1 MNARIQPDWEIRDAI
16 LDMGGVDAYKCFQ
29 CGLCMA
35 VCPWTHVESVVFPV
49 YRTPQSVKLGA
60 IMASE
65 DPSEIE
71 REVTEVYRCLGCES
85 CSTWCP
91 HGVSMPDVM
100 RSIRRILVEF
110 GSYPSELMDAVSRIQ
125 ESGNPFGEPRG
136 RRAAWA
142 EGLGV
147 PPFQAGMEYLYW
159 PCCVPAY
166 DARAAGVAQA
176 TVAILQAAEVSFGIL
191 GEGESCCSEAI
202 RRAGAEEVFQD
213 VAGANVAALREAGV
227 KRMVV
232 TSPHC
237 YRTFDQEYGELDAP
251 FETLHQTQLFTR
263 LLEQQRLEPTRALDK
278 KVVYHDPCL
287 LGRGCGVY
295 DEPRAVLNSIPGLE
309 LVEIPDYSREHS
321 LCCGGGSG
329 GVWLDR
335 PKEERLSVIRVQQAA
350 ATGAEI
356 LAVACPYCL
365 QMFEDSVKTSGL
377 ELEVKD
383 VSELL
388 AEALEMENDCQQA
401 EVDA

>member
-1 MNARIQPDWEIRDAI
+1 MNATIKPDWEIRDAI
-16 LDMGGVDAYKCFQ
+16 LEMGATDAYKCFQ

-35 VCPWTHVESVVFPV
+35 VCPWTRVESVVFPV

-65 DPSEIE
+65 EPSAIE

-91 HGVSMPDVM
+91 HGVSMPDIM
-100 RSIRRILVEF
+100 RGIRRILVEF
-110 GSYPSELMDAVSRIQ
+110 GACPSELTEAMSRIQ
-125 ESGNPFGEPRG
+125 GSGNPFGEPRE
-136 RRAAWA
+136 RRAAWTQ
-142 EGLGV
+142 GLEV
-147 PPFQAGMEYLYW
+147 PVFEAGMEYLYW

-166 DARAAGVAQA
+166 DARAGSVARA
-176 TVAILQAAEVSFGIL
+176 TVAVLQAAEVSFGIL
-191 GEGESCCSEAI
+191 GAGESCCSEAV
-202 RRAGAEEVFQD
+202 RRAGGEEVFQE
-213 VAGANVAALREAGV
+213 VAGANVAAFREAGV
-227 KRMVV
+227 ERTVV

-237 YRTFDQEYGELDAP
+237 YRTFSQEYGELDAG
-251 FETLHQTQLFTR
+251 FETLHQTQLFAK
-263 LLEQQRLEPTRALDK
+263 LLEQQRLEPTRELDK

-287 LGRGCGVY
+287 LGRGCGVF
-295 DEPRAVLNSIPGLE
+295 DEPREVLRSIPGLE

-350 ATGAEI
+350 ATGAEV

-365 QMFEDSVKTSGL
+365 QMFEDAVKTLDL
-377 ELEVKD
+377 EIEVRD

-388 AEALEMENDCQQA
+388 AGALEVE
-401 EVDA
+401 